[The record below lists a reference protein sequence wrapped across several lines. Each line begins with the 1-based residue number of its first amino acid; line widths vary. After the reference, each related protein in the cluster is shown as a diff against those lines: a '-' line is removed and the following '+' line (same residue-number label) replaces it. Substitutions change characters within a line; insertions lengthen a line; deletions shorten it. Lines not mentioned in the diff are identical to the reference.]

1 MAHEVR
7 SVALPTGVTL
17 KYVEQ
22 GDPSG
27 VTVLLLPGTCD
38 TWRSFGLLL
47 PHLPESIRAFAVTQ
61 RGHGDSSKPDRGY
74 RYRDF
79 AADAAA
85 LIDTLGLGAAVVLGH
100 SSGSTNGLYVAID
113 HPDAVLGLVL
123 VAGDYDVVANPAVR
137 EFWEGTVSQMDDPA
151 DPGFVRELQE
161 SSAGDVPVRFLD
173 RLVRDCRELP
183 ARAWKGM
190 FESFLSDDF
199 AQELHRITA
208 PTLIV
213 WGDQDEITPRRE
225 GEALS
230 AAIADSRFLV
240 YEGVGHSPHWE
251 VPERFA
257 SDLVSFVETVSD

>member
-27 VTVLLLPGTCD
+27 VPLLLLPGMCD

-47 PHLPESIRAFAVTQ
+47 PHLPESIRAFAITQ
-61 RGHGDSSKPDRGY
+61 RGHGDSSKPDSGY

-100 SSGSTNGLYVAID
+100 SSGSTNGLYVAVD

-123 VAGDYDVVANPAVR
+123 VAGDYDVAGNPAVR
-137 EFWEGTVSQMDDPA
+137 EFWEDTVSQMEDPV
-151 DPGFVRELQE
+151 DPGFVREVQE
-161 SSAGDVPVRFLD
+161 SAAGDVPAQFLEG
-173 RLVRDCRELP
+173 LIRDCQKLP
-183 ARAWKGM
+183 SRIWKAM

-199 AQELHRITA
+199 TQELHRITA

-213 WGDQDEITPRRE
+213 WGDQDAITPRSD

-230 AAIADSRFLV
+230 AVLADSRFLV

-251 VPERFA
+251 VPERLA
-257 SDLVSFVETVSD
+257 SDLVSFAETVAD

>member
-7 SVALPTGVTL
+7 SVALSTGVTL

-27 VTVLLLPGTCD
+27 VPVLLLPGMCD

-85 LIDTLGLGAAVVLGH
+85 LIETLGLRAAVVLGH
-100 SSGSTNGLYVAID
+100 SSGSANGLYVAID
-113 HPDAVLGLVL
+113 YPDAVLGLVL
-123 VAGDYDVVANPAVR
+123 VAGDYDTVGNPWVR
-137 EFWEGTVSQMDDPA
+137 EFWEDTVSQMEEPV
-151 DPGFVRELQE
+151 DPGLVREVQE
-161 SSAGDVPVRFLD
+161 EAAGDVPAEFLEE
-173 RLVRDCRELP
+173 LIRDCQELP

-199 AQELHRITA
+199 AQELHKITA

-213 WGDQDEITPRRE
+213 WGDQDEITPRRD

-230 AAIADSRFLV
+230 AAIAHSQFLV
-240 YEGVGHSPHWE
+240 YDGVGHSPHWE
-251 VPERFA
+251 VPERLA